1 MIVGLGVELL
11 DRARFEVALN
21 AARAARV
28 GGVSLTLTHD
38 PTCCVGQVV
47 LEARE

>member
-1 MIVGLGVELL
+1 MIVGRGVERP
-11 DRARFEVALN
+11 DRARFELAPD

-28 GGVSLTLTHD
+28 GGVSLTLTRD
-38 PTCCVGQVV
+38 STCRVGQVV